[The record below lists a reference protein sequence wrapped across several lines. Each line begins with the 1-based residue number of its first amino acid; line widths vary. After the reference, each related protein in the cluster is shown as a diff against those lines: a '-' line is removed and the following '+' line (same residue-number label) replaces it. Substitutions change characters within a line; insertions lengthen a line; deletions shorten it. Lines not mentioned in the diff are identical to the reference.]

1 MTRIDAISEKEREE
15 LKKEI
20 KQEIRHED
28 LRKKLIGCGG
38 CLLFAIILLG
48 IPSAYV
54 LAQLA
59 KSGFVDVPVMSR
71 AMYKPLP
78 PTRIVLPLYGS
89 KPEDVYR
96 VIATKVKYE
105 PQSGFAKL
113 PVTEAEITTVVQGA
127 IVTAPPDML
136 PFPIRS
142 AQVAIDD
149 ESVEIYAISPQKN
162 RDATVRIRFR
172 PYVKGGELRAEVHEV
187 SLGSLTLNKKV
198 GEFLF
203 NAFGSIVVG
212 ATSDALDDLGS
223 LVNVELDP
231 GTIRFIVVPNV
242 R

>member
-1 MTRIDAISEKEREE
+1 MKD
-15 LKKEI
+15 EI
-20 KQEIRHED
+20 KQEIRKED
-28 LRKKLIGCGG
+28 LRKKLVGCGG
-38 CLLFAIILLG
+38 CLMLVLLIIG
-48 IPSAYV
+48 VPSAYV

-71 AMYKPLP
+71 ALYKPLS
-78 PTRIVLPLYGS
+78 PTRVVLPLYGS

-96 VIATKVKYE
+96 VMATKVKYE

-113 PVTEAEITTVVQGA
+113 PVSETEITTMVQNA
-127 IVTAPPDML
+127 IASAPPDAL
-136 PFPIRS
+136 PFPVRS
-142 AQVAIDD
+142 IQVAIDE
-149 ESVEIYAISPQKN
+149 ESIELFAVSPQKN

-172 PYVKGGELRAEVHEV
+172 PYVKGGELRAEVKEV
-187 SLGSLTLNKKV
+187 SLGSLTLPKKV

-231 GTIRFIVVPNV
+231 GSIRFVVLPKA